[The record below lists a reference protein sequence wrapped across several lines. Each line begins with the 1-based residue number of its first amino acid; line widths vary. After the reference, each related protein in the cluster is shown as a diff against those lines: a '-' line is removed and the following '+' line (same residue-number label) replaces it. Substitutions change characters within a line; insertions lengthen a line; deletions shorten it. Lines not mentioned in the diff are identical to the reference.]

1 MIAINKTTQKT
12 DARRAAIVERLADHV
27 LAHGLVAASLRPL
40 AKAAAT
46 SDRML
51 LYYFSDKTEIIAATL
66 QHIAE
71 RIVAMLSTRTAPEPL
86 PLGELITHLSSV
98 VLDDQFWPYM
108 CVWLEL
114 ASRSG
119 RGDPLYEPI
128 AMQIGSG
135 FLAWGEAQLA
145 CPDPASRPR
154 DAARLLVTIEGMVLV
169 KAIGMGETVERSLS

>member
-1 MIAINKTTQKT
+1 MAIDKTINKTE
-12 DARRAAIVERLADHV
+12 ARRAAIVERLADHV

-40 AKAAAT
+40 AKAAGT

-71 RIVAMLSTRTAPEPL
+71 RMVILLSTRTAPEPL

-98 VLDDQFWPYM
+98 VLVQQFWPYM

-114 ASRSG
+114 ASRAG
-119 RGDPLYEPI
+119 RSDPLYVPI

-135 FLAWGEAQLA
+135 FLAWGEAQLTS
-145 CPDPASRPR
+145 PDSASRAR

-169 KAIGMGETVERSLS
+169 KAIGMGDTVERSLS

>member
-1 MIAINKTTQKT
+1 MLINKTINKT
-12 DARRAAIVERLADHV
+12 EARRTVIVERLADHV

-40 AKAAAT
+40 AKAAGT

-71 RIVAMLSTRTAPEPL
+71 RMVTLLSARTSPEPL

-98 VLDDQFWPYM
+98 VLDDLFWPYM

-114 ASRSG
+114 ASRAG
-119 RGDPLYEPI
+119 RSDPLYAPI

-135 FLAWGEAQLA
+135 FLAWGEAQLS
-145 CPDPASRPR
+145 CPDPASRAR

-169 KAIGMGETVERSLS
+169 KAIGMGETVDRSLG

>member
-1 MIAINKTTQKT
+1 MNLDKNSSKTE
-12 DARRAAIVERLADHV
+12 ARRAAIVERLADHV

-40 AKAAAT
+40 AKAAGT

-71 RIVAMLSTRTAPEPL
+71 RMVILLSARTAPEPL

-98 VLDDQFWPYM
+98 VLDQQFWPYM

-114 ASRSG
+114 ASRAG
-119 RGDPLYEPI
+119 RGDSLYAPI

-145 CPDPASRPR
+145 SPDPASRTR

-169 KAIGMGETVERSLS
+169 KAIGMGGTVERSLS

>member
-1 MIAINKTTQKT
+1 MAISKTQ
-12 DARRAAIVERLADHV
+12 ARRAEIVERLADHV

-40 AKAAAT
+40 AKAAGT

-66 QHIAE
+66 QQIAE
-71 RIVAMLSTRTAPEPL
+71 RMVILLSARTSAQPL
-86 PLGELITHLSSV
+86 PLGELTLHLSSV

-114 ASRSG
+114 ASRAG
-119 RGDPLYEPI
+119 RDDPLYAPI
-128 AMQIGSG
+128 AAQIGTG

-145 CPDPASRPR
+145 SDDPTSRAR
-154 DAARLLVTIEGMVLV
+154 DAAKLLVTIEGMVLV
-169 KAIGMGETVERSLS
+169 KAIGMGETVKLSLT

>member
-1 MIAINKTTQKT
+1 MATNKTE
-12 DARRAAIVERLADHV
+12 ARRAAIVERLADHV

-40 AKAAAT
+40 AKAAGT

-51 LYYFSDKTEIIAATL
+51 LYYFADKTEIISATL
-66 QHIAE
+66 QCIAE
-71 RIVAMLSTRTAPEPL
+71 RMTTLLSARTASEPL
-86 PLGELITHLSSV
+86 PLGELIMHLSSV

-114 ASRSG
+114 ASRAG
-119 RGDPLYEPI
+119 RGDPLYAPI
-128 AMQIGSG
+128 AVQIGSG
-135 FLAWGEAQLA
+135 FLAWGEVQLA
-145 CPDPASRPR
+145 SADSATRAR

>member
-1 MIAINKTTQKT
+1 MATNKTE
-12 DARRAAIVERLADHV
+12 ARRAAIVERLADHV

-40 AKAAAT
+40 AKAAGT

-51 LYYFSDKTEIIAATL
+51 LYYFADKTEIISATL
-66 QHIAE
+66 QCIAE
-71 RIVAMLSTRTAPEPL
+71 RMTTLLSARTASEPL

-114 ASRSG
+114 ASRAG
-119 RGDPLYEPI
+119 RGDPLYAPI
-128 AMQIGSG
+128 AVQIGSG
-135 FLAWGEAQLA
+135 FLAWGEVQLA
-145 CPDPASRPR
+145 NADPATRAR

>member
-1 MIAINKTTQKT
+1 MAISKTE
-12 DARRAAIVERLADHV
+12 ARRAEIVERLADHV

-40 AKAAAT
+40 AKAAGT

-51 LYYFSDKTEIIAATL
+51 LYYFTDKTEIIAATL

-71 RIVAMLSTRTAPEPL
+71 RMVLLLSARTSAQLL
-86 PLGELITHLSSV
+86 PLGELIAHLSSV

-114 ASRSG
+114 ASRAG
-119 RGDPLYEPI
+119 RGDPLYAPI
-128 AMQIGSG
+128 AAQIGTG

-145 CPDPASRPR
+145 SDDPTARAR
-154 DAARLLVTIEGMVLV
+154 DAAKLLVTIEGMVLV
-169 KAIGMGETVERSLS
+169 KAIGMGEAVKLSLT

>member
-1 MIAINKTTQKT
+1 MAINKTTEKT

-27 LAHGLVAASLRPL
+27 LVHGLVAASLRPL
-40 AKAAAT
+40 AKAAGT

-66 QHIAE
+66 QRIAE
-71 RIVAMLSTRTAPEPL
+71 RMVTLLGAHTAPEPL

-98 VLDDQFWPYM
+98 VLDAQFWPYM

-114 ASRSG
+114 ASRAG
-119 RGDPLYEPI
+119 RGDPLYAPI

-135 FLAWGEAQLA
+135 FLAWGEAQLSS
-145 CPDPASRPR
+145 PDPASRAR

-169 KAIGMGETVERSLS
+169 KAIGMGATVERSLA

>member
-1 MIAINKTTQKT
+1 MATNKNTDKT
-12 DARRAAIVERLADHV
+12 DARRGVIVERLADYV
-27 LAHGLVAASLRPL
+27 LARGLVAASLRPL
-40 AKAAAT
+40 AKAAGT

-71 RIVAMLSTRTAPEPL
+71 RMVALLSARTAPEPL
-86 PLGELITHLSSV
+86 PFGELIAHLSSV
-98 VLDDQFWPYM
+98 VLDQQFWPYM

-114 ASRSG
+114 ASRAG
-119 RGDPLYEPI
+119 RGDPLYAPI

-145 CPDPASRPR
+145 SPDPESRVR
-154 DAARLLVTIEGMVLV
+154 DAARLLVTIEGLVLV
-169 KAIGMGETVERSLS
+169 KAIGMGGTVERSLG

>member
-1 MIAINKTTQKT
+1 MRINKTQ
-12 DARRAAIVERLADHV
+12 ARRAEIIERLADHV

-40 AKAAAT
+40 AKAAGI

-66 QHIAE
+66 QRIAE
-71 RIVAMLSTRTAPEPL
+71 RMVILLSARTSPEPL
-86 PLGELITHLSSV
+86 PLGDLIAHLSLV
-98 VLDDQFWPYM
+98 VLDDLFWPYM

-114 ASRSG
+114 ASRAA
-119 RGDPLYEPI
+119 RGDLLYAPI
-128 AMQIGSG
+128 AVQIGSG
-135 FLAWGEAQLA
+135 FLAWGEAQLSS
-145 CPDPASRPR
+145 PDPASRAR